1 MEDGNEKDEEYLSV
15 EENPLEQNKTE
26 AEYIM
31 LMSSLQV
38 SVSKHLL
45 NEYYTMVWS
54 NDFYYDLIG
63 YTKEEY
69 QANFRNRPDIYYTEH
84 HYEDE
89 LGKIRQAVMEAAENG
104 KEGYSIITR
113 MPVKGGRHKW
123 VRMNGSFTEEVLD
136 GIPIAYTV
144 ITDIND
150 LVEMEKTQSI
160 TYHNIPGFAA
170 KFLVKTERDVKL
182 LEANDKFQEF
192 FGIREY
198 GNMSDQTLRINLDMN
213 RDVILSQ
220 MSLIKKGEHI
230 HFLAKMLNKNGQTA
244 WMQINGDCVDWIGGF
259 PVYLLIYIDV
269 TDVKELREMQKE
281 LKAQAQQLSDAL
293 QSAENANRAKSDFLS
308 RMSHE
313 IRTPM
318 NAIIGMTT
326 IAAAH
331 MEEKERIQDC
341 LAKISFSSK
350 HLLSLINDILDM
362 SKIEDGRLSV
372 SHEKFDLGRLLESVT
387 AIIHPQAV
395 DRGLGFD
402 ESIQGVME
410 EELIG
415 DSMRVNQI
423 LLNLLSNAV
432 KFTPEGG
439 QVRLDVRQLFSQK
452 GQVRLRF
459 TVSDTGT
466 GMSEGFL
473 KHLYEPFEQ
482 ERRQGYSHMQ
492 GTGLGMPITKNLVT
506 ILGGT
511 IGVKSKINVGTTFTV
526 ELSFDLADS
535 DRSYEKYPE
544 MDTLKVLIGDHDQDV
559 CQYASLL
566 LQKFGIDAKWVTDS
580 MEIVEEIRQ
589 SHEAGEDY
597 DICFIDLRMPEIS
610 GVEVARKIRSI
621 VGHHTLIIIITAYDY
636 GEIEEQ
642 ARAAGVNKFLAKPLF
657 ASSLYNTLLD
667 ITGKGKEK
675 ALADNPA
682 QDFDFSGRRVLLAE
696 DNALNQEIAV
706 EILQMTGIHVDTTAD
721 GSQAL
726 EAFAE
731 SKEGYYDA
739 VLMDIQMPLMDGYE
753 AARAIRSSTHPQAG
767 GIPIIAMTA
776 NAFQEDVAK
785 AQEAGM
791 DAHIAKPI
799 EPELLYR
806 TLKRHFY

>member
-1 MEDGNEKDEEYLSV
+1 MNKMEEHQEEMNETL
-15 EENPLEQNKTE
+15 QGNKTE
-26 AEYIM
+26 SEYSM

-45 NEYYTMVWS
+45 DEYYTMVWS
-54 NDFYYDLIG
+54 NDFYYNLIG
-63 YTKEEY
+63 YPKEEY
-69 QANFRNRPDIYYTEH
+69 QELFQNRPDIYYTSH

-89 LGKIRQAVMEAAENG
+89 LGKIRDAVLDAAQTG
-104 KEGYSIITR
+104 KHGYSILTR
-113 MPVKGGRHKW
+113 MPVKGGGHKW
-123 VRMNGSFTEEVLD
+123 VRMNGRFTEEVMD

-150 LVEMEKTQSI
+150 LIEMEKTQSI
-160 TYHNIPGFAA
+160 TYNNIPGFAA
-170 KFLVKTERDVKL
+170 KFLIRTDRDLEL
-182 LEANDKFQEF
+182 LEANDKFEKF
-192 FGIREY
+192 FGISECRD
-198 GNMSDQTLRINLDMN
+198 MSDKIMKMNLDMN

-220 MSLIKKGEHI
+220 MEQIQKGEHV
-230 HFLAKMLNKNGQTA
+230 HFLAKMQNKEGKTA
-244 WMQINGDCVDWIGGF
+244 WMQINGDCVDWVDGF

-269 TDVKELREMQKE
+269 TDVRELREMQKE
-281 LKAQAQQLSDAL
+281 LEAQAQQLSDAL
-293 QSAENANRAKSDFLS
+293 RSAENANRAKSDFLS

-331 MEEKERIQDC
+331 IDERERMQDC

-372 SHEKFDLGRLLESVT
+372 SHEKFDIGRLLESVT

-395 DRGLGFD
+395 SRRLEFD
-402 ESIQGVME
+402 ETIQGVLD

-439 QVRLDVRQLFSQK
+439 KVRLDIRQLFSQK
-452 GQVRLRF
+452 GRVMLRF
-459 TVSDTGT
+459 TVSDTGA
-466 GMSEGFL
+466 GMSEDFL
-473 KHLYEPFEQ
+473 KRLYQPFEQ

-511 IGVKSKINVGTTFTV
+511 ISVKSKINEGTTFTV
-526 ELSFDLADS
+526 ELPFDLADS
-535 DRSYEKYPE
+535 ECVYEKYPE

-559 CQYASLL
+559 CVYTSLL
-566 LQKFGIDAKWVTDS
+566 LEKFGIDAKWVTDS
-580 MEIVEEIRQ
+580 MEIVEEIRR
-589 SHEAGEDY
+589 SYEAGNGY
-597 DICFIDLRMPEIS
+597 DICFIDLRMPDID
-610 GVEVARKIRSI
+610 GVEITRRIRSI
-621 VGHHTLIIIITAYDY
+621 VGPHTLIIIITAYDY
-636 GEIEEQ
+636 GEIEAE
-642 ARAAGVNKFLAKPLF
+642 ARAAGVNRFLAKPLF

-667 ITGKGKEK
+667 IMGKGKEK
-675 ALADNPA
+675 APAENPA
-682 QDFDFSGRRVLLAE
+682 QNVDFSGRRVLLAE
-696 DNALNQEIAV
+696 DNELNQEIAV
-706 EILQMTGIHVDTTAD
+706 EILQMTGIRVEKTGD
-721 GSQAL
+721 GTQAL
-726 EAFAE
+726 ERFLE
-731 SKEGYYDA
+731 SKENYYDA
-739 VLMDIQMPLMDGYE
+739 ILMDIQMPLMDGYE
-753 AARAIRSSTHPQAG
+753 ASRAIRSSTHPQADT
-767 GIPIIAMTA
+767 IPIIAMTA
-776 NAFQEDVAK
+776 NAFQEDVVK

-791 DAHIAKPI
+791 NAHIAKPI

-806 TLKRHFY
+806 TLQRHFY

>member
-395 DRGLGFD
+395 DRGLWFD

-432 KFTPEGG
+432 KFTPSQAGCQAVIFTEGTG
-439 QVRLDVRQLFSQK
+439 QAEVY
-452 GQVRLRF
+452 RLRY
-459 TVSDTGT
+459 GNR
-466 GMSEGFL
+466 
-473 KHLYEPFEQ
+473 YE
-482 ERRQGYSHMQ
+482 
-492 GTGLGMPITKNLVT
+492 
-506 ILGGT
+506 
-511 IGVKSKINVGTTFTV
+511 
-526 ELSFDLADS
+526 
-535 DRSYEKYPE
+535 
-544 MDTLKVLIGDHDQDV
+544 
-559 CQYASLL
+559 
-566 LQKFGIDAKWVTDS
+566 
-580 MEIVEEIRQ
+580 
-589 SHEAGEDY
+589 
-597 DICFIDLRMPEIS
+597 
-610 GVEVARKIRSI
+610 
-621 VGHHTLIIIITAYDY
+621 
-636 GEIEEQ
+636 
-642 ARAAGVNKFLAKPLF
+642 
-657 ASSLYNTLLD
+657 
-667 ITGKGKEK
+667 
-675 ALADNPA
+675 
-682 QDFDFSGRRVLLAE
+682 
-696 DNALNQEIAV
+696 
-706 EILQMTGIHVDTTAD
+706 
-721 GSQAL
+721 
-726 EAFAE
+726 
-731 SKEGYYDA
+731 
-739 VLMDIQMPLMDGYE
+739 
-753 AARAIRSSTHPQAG
+753 
-767 GIPIIAMTA
+767 
-776 NAFQEDVAK
+776 
-785 AQEAGM
+785 
-791 DAHIAKPI
+791 
-799 EPELLYR
+799 
-806 TLKRHFY
+806 